1 MLSLLKKKT
10 DASAALLLPAWHPN
24 FRNYERL
31 PDTKAVRTSFFING
45 GAITV
50 ALVMLVY
57 FAAQE
62 LNLYS
67 INSQAAEWEAQIQR
81 DRAASDRAK
90 TQFAQFKA
98 EEAKLVEVAAFLAQ
112 RPVVSDLILT
122 IAQTLP
128 TNIALDGFDLKDT
141 TLILRATVRGAPD
154 LASGYASTYVDQLRA
169 DQDLAPKIEDVAL
182 TNLNRVPTTGRLA
195 IEIVVKLKAVKA
207 AGKK

>member
-1 MLSLLKKKT
+1 
-10 DASAALLLPAWHPN
+10 
-24 FRNYERL
+24 L

>member
-10 DASAALLLPAWHPN
+10 DASTALLLPAWHPN

-50 ALVMLVY
+50 ALVLLVY

-67 INSQAAEWEAQIQR
+67 INSQAADWEAQIQR
-81 DRAASDRAK
+81 DQAASNRAK
-90 TQFAQFKA
+90 AQFAQFKA
-98 EEAKLVEVAAFLAQ
+98 EEAKLLEVSAFLAQ

-128 TNIALDGFDLKDT
+128 MNIALDGFDLRDT

-154 LASGYASTYVDQLRA
+154 LASGYASAYVDQLRA
-169 DQDLAPKIEDVAL
+169 DQDLAPKVDDVAL